1 MIGITDVCKNCPD
14 RHEACW
20 GGCPKYQQ
28 AKAEHD
34 KQKQAR
40 AQAINRNC
48 ALNSVQYHGLKTKK
62 KER

>member
-1 MIGITDVCKNCPD
+1 MMSMTDVCKNCPD

-20 GGCPKYQQ
+20 GSCPKYQQ
-28 AKAEHD
+28 AKAEHE
-34 KQKQAR
+34 KQKLAR

-48 ALNSVQYHGLKTKK
+48 ALNSVQYNGLKRKK

>member
-1 MIGITDVCKNCPD
+1 MPITECCKGCPD

-20 GGCPKYQQ
+20 GSCPKYQH

>member
-1 MIGITDVCKNCPD
+1 MPITECCKNCPD

-20 GGCPKYQQ
+20 GSCSKYQQ
-28 AKAEHD
+28 AKAQHE

-48 ALNSVQYHGLKTKK
+48 AINSVQYHGLKTKK